1 MKKLLCL
8 ALPALFAATTL
19 YIARAEE
26 TTGGSV
32 PDAQTAIKI
41 IRDAYYKK
49 DPQHP
54 LEASLTHQA
63 DGDFW
68 AVHAIKPHTPG
79 KIVHGGVVIWYV
91 SKDTGKIT
99 RHVSGR

>member
-1 MKKLLCL
+1 MKKLLYL
-8 ALPALFAATTL
+8 AVPALLAASTL
-19 YIARAEE
+19 NIARAEE
-26 TTGGSV
+26 TAGGSA

-41 IRDAYYKK
+41 IRDAYYKQ

-54 LEASLTHQA
+54 LEANLTHEA

-68 AVHAIKPHTPG
+68 AVHTIKPYRPG
-79 KIVHGGVVIWYV
+79 IKVLGGGMIWYV

-99 RHVSGR
+99 RRVFLR